1 MKYEFKDD
9 KYKSMI
15 YACYFIDNSKKKSC
29 TYKELFN
36 WIHSKDRKKDEGVTP
51 RHKYKYVG
59 SYDINIDG
67 IGGDYWECT
76 ECGNIKFDEPDNI

>member
-1 MKYEFKDD
+1 MRSLKRLKISLHWRGY
-9 KYKSMI
+9 
-15 YACYFIDNSKKKSC
+15 C
-29 TYKELFN
+29 TRSL
-36 WIHSKDRKKDEGVTP
+36 IHEIKQCGIGEIGEGVTP